1 MRDEYIHLR
10 GLRFHYREAGDPA
23 APPLVFLHGLASQG
37 RSWDTV
43 AEALLSR
50 YRTLALDQRGHG
62 ETDWADDYAA
72 EAMVEDVAAFVD
84 ALHLDKIGLVGFSMG
99 GRNAYMYAAR
109 DLARIEKLVIMDI
122 GPELMP
128 AGADRV
134 RAAVQAPDVF
144 EDPEHAFWLTRL
156 GNARPPDD
164 VLRARVYHNL
174 VQRED
179 GLWTWRYDK
188 AFRSPDRPLPRPDP
202 VQGWAMLRAITAPT
216 LVIRAAESDVLAK
229 DTAERM
235 ARELPDGRLVEIPFS
250 GHNIALDNPDAL
262 IAVLREF
269 LFG

>member
-1 MRDEYIHLR
+1 MDDHDIELR

-23 APPLVFLHGLASQG
+23 AAPLVFLHGLASQG

-43 AEALLSR
+43 AGALLDR
-50 YRTLALDQRGHG
+50 YRTLAIDQRGHG
-62 ETDWADDYAA
+62 ETDWADDYSA
-72 EAMVEDVAAFVD
+72 EAMVADVAAFVD
-84 ALHLDKIGLVGFSMG
+84 ALNLDKITLVGFSMG
-99 GRNAYMYAAR
+99 GRNAYMYAA
-109 DLARIEKLVIMDI
+109 DHLERIEKLVIMDI

-128 AGADRV
+128 VGTDRV

-144 EDPEHAFWLTRL
+144 EDPEHAFRLTRL
-156 GNARPPDD
+156 GNPRPPDD

-174 VQRED
+174 VQRDD

-202 VQGWAMLRAITAPT
+202 AQGWAMLRSIHAPT
-216 LVIRAAESDVLAK
+216 LVVRAEASDVLAK

-235 ARELPDGRLVEIPFS
+235 ARELPNGRLVEIPYS

-269 LFG
+269 L